1 MERADPVLI
10 LAANGS
16 AQILVSSLLGVFM
29 LVPLQPWA
37 KAKGSLLWARGNAKA
52 LLAVHLDL
60 LMLAFMQFAAAF
72 VLGRWPLARGHTIA
86 WLLVFGGWVNPS
98 PYLFRALG
106 INAFVLGGPWPQ
118 RLAAGLG
125 GVSVLSILTAWTL
138 VLAALLPLLG

>member
-1 MERADPVLI
+1 MAHADPVLI
-10 LAANGS
+10 LVANGS

-29 LVPLQPWA
+29 LIPQQPWA
-37 KAKGSLLWARGNAKA
+37 RGRPRFNAKA

-72 VLGRWPLARGHTIA
+72 VLSRWLFVYGPAIA

-98 PYLFRALG
+98 PYLFRGFG

-125 GVSVLSILTAWTL
+125 GVSVLAILTAWTMI
-138 VLAALLPLLG
+138 LAALFPLLQR

>member
-1 MERADPVLI
+1 MEHADPILVL
-10 LAANGS
+10 ATNGS
-16 AQILVSSLLGVFM
+16 AQILFSSLLGVFM

-37 KAKGSLLWARGNAKA
+37 QGRPRVNAKA

-98 PYLFRALG
+98 PYLFRGFG

-125 GVSVLSILTAWTL
+125 GVSVLAILIAWTL
-138 VLAALLPLLG
+138 ILTALLPLLQG

>member
-1 MERADPVLI
+1 MEHADPVLV
-10 LAANGS
+10 LATNGS

-37 KAKGSLLWARGNAKA
+37 KGRPRVNAKA

-72 VLGRWPLARGHTIA
+72 VLGRWPLARGHIVA

-98 PYLFRALG
+98 PYLFRGFG

-125 GVSVLSILTAWTL
+125 GLSVLAILTAWTM
-138 VLAALLPLLG
+138 VVAALSQRLQG